1 MLTTL
6 LTVALVLSWI
16 IAITSKLSDRRLIWA
31 LRASHAEQLAVNREY
46 AEVILTQSKELDEL
60 NRRLIPAGAAAQ
72 IRELERVLSLE
83 VR

>member
-6 LTVALVLSWI
+6 VTVALVLSWI
-16 IAITSKLSDRRLIWA
+16 IAITSKISDRRTIWA
-31 LRASHAEQLAVNREY
+31 LRAAHAEQLAVNREF
-46 AEVILTQSKELDEL
+46 AEVIHMQSMELEEW

-72 IRELERVLSLE
+72 VRELERMYALE